1 MLAASEDTTL
11 PPGATATVESI
22 WAEVMVEPAELVLLT
37 MAAGARVEV
46 VNVWP
51 WSFVVVTGTA
61 TDVGASAAR
70 AEDVC

>member
-1 MLAASEDTTL
+1 
-11 PPGATATVESI
+11 
-22 WAEVMVEPAELVLLT
+22 MVEPAELVLLT